1 MAAGLPAIILAPKRL
16 RLELLQVKAELERSL
31 GEWVLNCTDC
41 GREVHWV
48 HVAWAQFA
56 NQTGA
61 LDGMVYRYF
70 EDGGRTWSWPDC

>member
-1 MAAGLPAIILAPKRL
+1 
-16 RLELLQVKAELERSL
+16 
-31 GEWVLNCTDC
+31 VLNCTDC